1 MGLCDHHEPEAF
13 IWRTLLNL
21 FQGWMNYNTYA
32 SNGYFLDLEPYK
44 EYMPDILDLI
54 GNYVEMG
61 YTGDKLYS
69 VTSVL

>member
-1 MGLCDHHEPEAF
+1 
-13 IWRTLLNL
+13 
-21 FQGWMNYNTYA
+21 MNYNTYA
-32 SNGYFLDLEPYK
+32 SNGYFLDLEPYE

-69 VTSVL
+69 VTSVRRSGNFTGLYHEKRLGGGDRH